1 MLTILLLAVPL
12 ATGLVAATQSWR
24 RWVGWLCTAS
34 LGCVLI
40 LGVVLAT
47 QVVHGRAVSAFS
59 GILRADAL
67 SAFMVI
73 VIGAIGL
80 LATTQ
85 SVRYLDAEIVSGRA
99 TARHATLY
107 AVLVQG
113 FITAML
119 LAVLS
124 GNVGVMWVA
133 VEATT
138 IITTFLVGHR
148 KTRGAL
154 EASWKYVIICSV
166 GIALAFLGTVL
177 VYLAA
182 QHAGHGAHASLQWT
196 SLMSISH
203 HLDPGV
209 MRLALGLL
217 VLGYGTKVGLAPM
230 HSWLP
235 DAHSQAPA
243 PVSALMSGVLLTV
256 AFYALL
262 RFKAICDGALGTA
275 FPRALFVTV
284 GLLSLIIA
292 ASLLLSQHDYKR
304 MLAYHSVE
312 HMGLIALGTAARTP
326 LAIAAVLLHILG
338 HGLAKAV
345 LFLASGEILLVEGST
360 EIDQVRALLA
370 RRPALGGIFAF
381 GLVALLGLP
390 PFSLFVSELNMLRA
404 EVTVG
409 LGWAA
414 AISLICM
421 AVIFGAV
428 MSHGRHMLFGA
439 RGEGEPVRMTPP
451 IITVPLIAGLVG
463 CAALGVLAWPLDS
476 LLRAAAMVVVR

>member
-85 SVRYLDAEIVSGRA
+85 SVRYLDAEIVSGRG

-148 KTRGAL
+148 KTRGCPRSL
-154 EASWKYVIICSV
+154 VEVRHH
-166 GIALAFLGTVL
+166 LLGG
-177 VYLAA
+177 
-182 QHAGHGAHASLQWT
+182 HRAGLSRHGA
-196 SLMSISH
+196 
-203 HLDPGV
+203 
-209 MRLALGLL
+209 GLL
-217 VLGYGTKVGLAPM
+217 GRVARRARRARIASVDLADEHLAP
-230 HSWLP
+230 S
-235 DAHSQAPA
+235 
-243 PVSALMSGVLLTV
+243 
-256 AFYALL
+256 
-262 RFKAICDGALGTA
+262 
-275 FPRALFVTV
+275 
-284 GLLSLIIA
+284 
-292 ASLLLSQHDYKR
+292 
-304 MLAYHSVE
+304 
-312 HMGLIALGTAARTP
+312 
-326 LAIAAVLLHILG
+326 
-338 HGLAKAV
+338 
-345 LFLASGEILLVEGST
+345 
-360 EIDQVRALLA
+360 
-370 RRPALGGIFAF
+370 
-381 GLVALLGLP
+381 
-390 PFSLFVSELNMLRA
+390 
-404 EVTVG
+404 
-409 LGWAA
+409 
-414 AISLICM
+414 
-421 AVIFGAV
+421 
-428 MSHGRHMLFGA
+428 
-439 RGEGEPVRMTPP
+439 
-451 IITVPLIAGLVG
+451 
-463 CAALGVLAWPLDS
+463 
-476 LLRAAAMVVVR
+476 